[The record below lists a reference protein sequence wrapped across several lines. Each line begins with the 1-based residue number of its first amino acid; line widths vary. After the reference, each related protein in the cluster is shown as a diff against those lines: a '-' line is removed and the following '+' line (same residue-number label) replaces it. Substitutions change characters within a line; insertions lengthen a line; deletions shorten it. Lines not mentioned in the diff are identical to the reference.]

1 MILKTT
7 SKKIMELIREK
18 NFSEL
23 KNELMQMNVV
33 NISELIQEFPSV
45 EALMIYR
52 LLPKEKAVDVFYYL
66 DKGYQQKIIEKI
78 TDSETQHILRES
90 QFDDMVD
97 LVEEMP
103 ASVVKKIIK
112 NTSREK
118 RGLINKFLN
127 YPDFSAGTIMTLE
140 YVGLNQNWTV
150 KESLD
155 HIKKVSENVE
165 SIYTAY
171 ILSPHRKLKGIISL
185 RKLLM
190 SDESEKVKNVM
201 VKTDLITARTYEDQE
216 DVAKK
221 MSKYDFNIIP
231 VLDKEDRMIGVITI
245 DDIIDVI
252 KEENT
257 EDFEKMAAIEPLAE
271 GYLEAKTWTLAR
283 KRIMWLIILMV
294 SATFTEIVIRDAE
307 SVLSSVAIL
316 ASFIPML
323 MDTGGNSGSQ
333 AATLVIRG
341 LAIDEIQLKDVLKVL
356 LKEFKVSLIVAF
368 ALSLMNFLRIYFI
381 SQVGFTIAFVVGVT
395 LFFTVVIAKMIG
407 AMLPMAAQKL
417 KLDPAIM
424 AAPLI
429 TTIVDT
435 TSLILY
441 FTFAKT
447 FLNL

>member
-1 MILKTT
+1 
-7 SKKIMELIREK
+7 
-18 NFSEL
+18 
-23 KNELMQMNVV
+23 
-33 NISELIQEFPSV
+33 
-45 EALMIYR
+45 
-52 LLPKEKAVDVFYYL
+52 
-66 DKGYQQKIIEKI
+66 
-78 TDSETQHILRES
+78 
-90 QFDDMVD
+90 
-97 LVEEMP
+97 
-103 ASVVKKIIK
+103 
-112 NTSREK
+112 
-118 RGLINKFLN
+118 
-127 YPDFSAGTIMTLE
+127 
-140 YVGLNQNWTV
+140 
-150 KESLD
+150 
-155 HIKKVSENVE
+155 
-165 SIYTAY
+165 
-171 ILSPHRKLKGIISL
+171 
-185 RKLLM
+185 
-190 SDESEKVKNVM
+190 
-201 VKTDLITARTYEDQE
+201 
-216 DVAKK
+216 
-221 MSKYDFNIIP
+221 
-231 VLDKEDRMIGVITI
+231 MIGVITI

>member
-1 MILKTT
+1 VILKTT

-18 NFSEL
+18 DFSEL

-356 LKEFKVSLIVAF
+356 LKEFKVSLIVAI
-368 ALSLMNFLRIYFI
+368 AL
-381 SQVGFTIAFVVGVT
+381 Q
-395 LFFTVVIAKMIG
+395 
-407 AMLPMAAQKL
+407 
-417 KLDPAIM
+417 
-424 AAPLI
+424 
-429 TTIVDT
+429 
-435 TSLILY
+435 
-441 FTFAKT
+441 
-447 FLNL
+447 